1 MHARSISLHS
11 LGENRIQRLIVPFF
25 QRKYIWERENWEE
38 LFDGFADGE
47 ETPFLGSIILKE
59 IPAASGVTE
68 MHIIDGQQRL
78 TTVSL
83 LAKAIYDSL
92 PKETKKSSDCGI
104 RTDIQGILFYRENAA
119 DNFKDSHIKIEHS
132 RVDAEGY
139 NRVICAEMLDEEGVD
154 LKEINE
160 ESSNL
165 LQCYKYFRGRLAG
178 KTEKE
183 LTDLYNHIF
192 DEKRMVLVLIT
203 LSLGDINEQK
213 IFDTIN
219 RAGVRLS
226 VADIIKNHLF
236 KICLDKAGSDERRQ
250 KEVIHIYE
258 TIWEEQFSRRQE
270 DIQIWEQSCLLDKIE
285 RNNQEFLLYCVACI
299 KWPEEEHSLI
309 NLEAVYEKHI
319 HRYGYKELTDFIKDV
334 CTYAGIFRRFVLE
347 FRRKLENGDIFFKH
361 KDPVTRLFL
370 ILDRFQIH
378 WFYPYVLMRL
388 KEAEQDIYDESLVRD
403 FGILESFLVR
413 RRLSSKKSTD
423 YQKKCRQIL
432 KEGAA
437 ALVKEELNGPKS
449 KMGDKDLLPYLSTV
463 PDDTARV
470 ILFCIELYRCRD
482 ESKDVNSLEYRYTVE
497 HIMPQKWETHW
508 KGVPILRDGKV
519 LKPESKVGISFRNQW
534 IQALG
539 NKTLLTHRLNASL
552 QNVNFPEKIGEPGE
566 DKPGYRTHTSLS
578 ITRELVE
585 QFDRGD
591 KVWDEPHI
599 MERTRKMYEDILEI
613 WPSFRE
619 VLLTDKS
626 GKKDIVDDLVEK
638 EPELE
643 RYSPEQ
649 LADPI
654 ELLKAVKE
662 S

>member
-1 MHARSISLHS
+1 MYARSISLHN
-11 LGENRIQRLIVPFF
+11 LGETRIQRLIVPFF
-25 QRKYIWERENWEE
+25 QRKYIWEEENWKE
-38 LFDGFADGE
+38 LFDDFANGE

-59 IPAASGVTE
+59 LPMVSGVSE

-92 PKETKKSSDCGI
+92 PEETKKSSDCGI
-104 RTDIQGILFYRENAA
+104 RTDIRGILFYRENAA

-132 RVDAEGY
+132 RVDREGY
-139 NRVICAEMLDEEGVD
+139 NRVIRAEMLDEDKVD

-192 DEKRMVLVLIT
+192 DEKRKVLVLIT
-203 LSLGDINEQK
+203 LSQGDINEQK

-219 RAGVRLS
+219 RAGIRLS

-236 KICLDKAGSDERRQ
+236 KTCLDKAGLDEKRQ
-250 KEVIHIYE
+250 REVIHVYE
-258 TIWEEQFSRRQE
+258 DIWEEQFTKRQE
-270 DIQIWEQSCLLDKIE
+270 DIQIWEQKCLLDKIE

-299 KWPEEEHSLI
+299 KWPKEEKILL

-319 HRYGYKELTDFIKDV
+319 RPYGYKELLDLIKDICV
-334 CTYAGIFRRFVLE
+334 YAEIFRRFVLE
-347 FRRKLENGDIFFKH
+347 FHEKLEEEDIFFKH

-370 ILDRFQIH
+370 VLDRFEIP
-378 WFYPYVLMRL
+378 WFYSYILMRL
-388 KEAEQDIYDESLVRD
+388 KEAERDIYDESLVKD

-413 RRLSSKKSTD
+413 RRLSAKKNTD

-432 KEGAA
+432 TEGAEV
-437 ALVKEELNGPKS
+437 LVKEELTQARLCDRALFS
-449 KMGDKDLLPYLSTV
+449 YLSSV

-470 ILFCIELYRCRD
+470 ILFCIELYRCQD
-482 ESKDVNSLEYRYTVE
+482 EKKDINSLEYRYTVE

-508 KGVPILRDGKV
+508 TEVPIMKDGKK
-519 LKPESKVGISFRNQW
+519 LEAKSAEGIKFRNQW

-539 NKTLLTHRLNASL
+539 NKTLLTHRLNSAL
-552 QNVNFPEKIGEPGE
+552 QNVNFPEKIGEPTE
-566 DKPGYRTHTSLS
+566 DKPGYRSHTALH

-585 QFDRGD
+585 QFDAGD
-591 KVWDEPHI
+591 KVWDERHI
-599 MERTRKMYEDILEI
+599 IERTWKIYHDILEI
-613 WPSFRE
+613 WPSFQE
-619 VLLTDKS
+619 LLLGDEPNKE
-626 GKKDIVDDLVEK
+626 DMVDDLTEA

-643 RYSPEQ
+643 RFSPEQ